1 MSNKLNIKNHE
12 VYDAVSKLS
21 NAFANLMII
30 VDKTSPEQKKVLEK
44 FYPFYKSLDDL
55 NYEVDEWVNIIEEEL
70 EKIKED

>member
-1 MSNKLNIKNHE
+1 MSNKLNIKNHK

-30 VDKTSPEQKKVLEK
+30 VDKASPEQKKVLEK
-44 FYPFYKSLDDL
+44 FYPFHKSLDDL
-55 NYEVDEWVNIIEEEL
+55 NYEVDEWVDIIEEEL

>member
-30 VDKTSPEQKKVLEK
+30 VDKASPEQKKVLEK